1 MALDD
6 SVAPVTVQYVDQNH
20 KQIASPETLTGAYG
34 EKFTAKQ
41 KKINNYSLVKIPAN
55 VSGTFNEKAQTIT
68 FIYQKVTAG
77 RIIVNYV
84 DKNGEKIAD
93 SIVLNGKLNSS
104 YTTSAKKSQGINYI
118 RLQKMQLEN
127 F

>member
-55 VSGTFNEKAQTIT
+55 VSGTFNEAQTIT

-93 SIVLNGKLNSS
+93 SI
-104 YTTSAKKSQGINYI
+104 A
-118 RLQKMQLEN
+118 
-127 F
+127 

>member
-41 KKINNYSLVKIPAN
+41 KKL
-55 VSGTFNEKAQTIT
+55 TIT
-68 FIYQKVTAG
+68 
-77 RIIVNYV
+77 
-84 DKNGEKIAD
+84 
-93 SIVLNGKLNSS
+93 
-104 YTTSAKKSQGINYI
+104 
-118 RLQKMQLEN
+118 RL
-127 F
+127 